1 MIEIAIIGF
10 ETIQLLDEITNFV
23 RGLLIIPFA
32 DETVERLVNAA
43 VDVVGVL
50 LQDAMGGLVYLLPI
64 LFFFSN

>member
-1 MIEIAIIGF
+1 MIQIAIIGF
-10 ETIQLLDEITNFV
+10 ETIQLLDEITDFV
-23 RGLLIIPFA
+23 RGLLIIPSA